1 MAKEPLDDFDDNLP
15 SLRADNRD
23 DDFADPEPAEPRH
36 GRGRREPEA
45 VYSRNTPVVKVK
57 APGSGALWA
66 LVLALVLA
74 LGGLG
79 WWSFQQISLMEQQL
93 VATQESFAKVSEEA
107 AGRLR
112 DISGKMAEGETSST
126 SDTEAMKLTIKQ
138 LQGKLDDQN
147 RAAQGVAGQQGDL
160 GKRVEQLAA
169 QLAAQQ
175 SANEQALKTL
185 AADLGTLKAAQ
196 AGQGNVDAQLKSL
209 GADIANLKKQPDLSG
224 RLQQAEQDLIVL
236 KSEVENR
243 PAPAASNNGPNN
255 QEFDSFRGQ
264 TTRNFNSVQG
274 QIQNLQQQIDARR

>member
-243 PAPAASNNGPNN
+243 PAPVASNNGPNN